1 MCHDLECGSGRV
13 HGLVLGVSGSA
24 EMTESAFGVLELSG
38 EAKTPGEGWGGV
50 GGCARGFAEHGWPAS
65 ASSRKS
71 ALLGQHSAPTVAA
84 SRNPRFQR
92 YLRRLAMFF
101 KQTPAPWSE
110 HHAHQPCPLGRP
122 WGVPR
127 ARLVTVVPRNFLA
140 TPGRTTDAHDA
151 RPHHQHQLHPP
162 KQSPHKS
169 PPRSTALDIGANKGI
184 PLNLDHSVFAAQF
197 SLRFLLQSSASATIS
212 DLQGPYKQ
220 VVKVRCWSGFWGF
233 TIWGSGF
240 RA

>member
-38 EAKTPGEGWGGV
+38 EAKNPGEGWGGV

-84 SRNPRFQR
+84 SRNPRFQW

-110 HHAHQPCPLGRP
+110 HHAHQPCPLDGLGVSRAHVLSRSFRATFWQRP
-122 WGVPR
+122 AGPLMRMMR
-127 ARLVTVVPRNFLA
+127 ARIISISCTPRN
-140 TPGRTTDAHDA
+140 
-151 RPHHQHQLHPP
+151 
-162 KQSPHKS
+162 K
-169 PPRSTALDIGANKGI
+169 ALID
-184 PLNLDHSVFAAQF
+184 
-197 SLRFLLQSSASATIS
+197 LLQEAQ
-212 DLQGPYKQ
+212 L
-220 VVKVRCWSGFWGF
+220 
-233 TIWGSGF
+233 
-240 RA
+240 